1 MKSLF
6 ITLLSI
12 CSLCICAQQ
21 KATMKKKAFISSKVV
36 DEKKVPVV
44 AQIDVIDNEFKNL
57 IERSES
63 SSSGSFRISVPQ
75 KNNYI
80 IYISNPAYLFQS
92 VVVAIPDTVEY
103 EKKLETIVLQKIEV
117 GKKVVLKSLSFDFY
131 QTIVLDESRPDLER
145 IIALMND
152 KPNLQIEISGFTDK
166 IGSVSF
172 NRELSEQRAK
182 AVVDVLISSGFDNT
196 RMKYKGY
203 GPDQPIASN
212 FTEEGR
218 QLNNRVELK
227 ILKLD
232 FEPKKD
238 DKKLKK
244 GVLPVAIKQ
253 EDNNPPVNEDENEME
268 MEVDTVLV
276 DKDLSADLVRS
287 PDTLVKVDYKGKFIA
302 DQAPLAFS
310 TVNLMSDKGI
320 VFKSTLTDEFGAFEF
335 LDVDGEQEVSFGLD
349 VEQTKDFKTIFLADS
364 AGAVIKELD
373 KVNGEFVLALLPSE
387 KTKLG
392 KIYLVDTKLKA
403 LKTKS
408 KKVFVNG
415 RIIDEN
421 GHPIKV
427 QIEVINNVTNVVV
440 EKLQS
445 SDEGRYSISVQ
456 SDKNY
461 DFAFNKSGYLF
472 QSVSMMISGTEG
484 PEKNM
489 EDIVLQKVE
498 VGKKIVL
505 NNIFFDSNESTLRKE
520 SFSELERAVK
530 LMNDMSSLQIEISG
544 HTDNVGS
551 SKSNRQ
557 LSEQRAKAVTD
568 YLISKGCD
576 KDRMKYKGYGSGQ
589 PIAPNNSDAGR
600 QLNRRTEFKVLKVDL
615 AAEQLTKAQ
624 QMNENNTENPDNPDT
639 NSEDLN
645 KNNTSL
651 VPEHLIYY
659 DKDLNGVISYDEIII
674 AIDAFF
680 EEDPKAKEK
689 RNAKDS
695 IFALLDFYFE
705 Q

>member
-21 KATMKKKAFISSKVV
+21 KATMKKKAFISSKVI

-63 SSSGSFRISVPQ
+63 SSSGSFLISVPQ

-253 EDNNPPVNEDENEME
+253 EDNNPPENEDENEME

-310 TVNLMSDKGI
+310 TVNLMSDKGV

-349 VEQTKDFKTIFLADS
+349 VEETKDFKTIFLADS

-392 KIYLVDTKLKA
+392 KIYLVDTKLRA
-403 LKTKS
+403 FKTKS

-415 RIIDEN
+415 KIIDEN

-445 SDEGRYSISVQ
+445 SDDGRYSISVL
-456 SDKNY
+456 SGKSY

-505 NNIFFDSNESTLRKE
+505 NNIFFDSNESTLRRE

-530 LMNDMSSLQIEISG
+530 LMNDMTSLQIEISG

-615 AAEQLTKAQ
+615 AAERLTKAQ
-624 QMNENNTENPDNPDT
+624 ELNENSTENQDNPDA

-645 KNNTSL
+645 KDKTSL

-674 AIDAFF
+674 AIDSFF
-680 EEDPKAKEK
+680 EEDPKAKEN

>member
-624 QMNENNTENPDNPDT
+624 QMNENNTENLDNPDT

>member
-6 ITLLSI
+6 ITFLSL

-21 KATMKKKAFISSKVV
+21 KATMKKKAFISSKVI

-103 EKKLETIVLQKIEV
+103 EKKLETIVLEKIEV

-218 QLNNRVELK
+218 QLNNRIELK

-232 FEPKKD
+232 FVPKQD

-244 GVLPVAIKQ
+244 GELPVAIKQ

-310 TVNLMSDKGI
+310 TVNLMSDKGV
-320 VFKSTLTDEFGAFEF
+320 VFKSTLTDEFGSFEF

-349 VEQTKDFKTIFLADS
+349 AEQTKDFKTIFLADS

-415 RIIDEN
+415 KIIDEN

-456 SDKNY
+456 SDKSY

-505 NNIFFDSNESTLRKE
+505 NNIFFDSNESTLRPE

-530 LMNDMSSLQIEISG
+530 LMNDMISLQIEISG

-557 LSEQRAKAVTD
+557 LSEQRAKAVMD

-576 KDRMKYKGYGSGQ
+576 KDRIKYKGYGSGQ

-624 QMNENNTENPDNPDT
+624 QLNENNTENLDNPDT